1 MRTLLAGLV
10 LALLAP
16 AATAKCTI
24 PIIEISGRVLHRNG
38 EPAPNAV
45 VGVSW
50 TRTGL
55 PQGPAMAFTDP
66 AGEFVVRFQFNTYTK
81 SSMFRGDVCRER
93 VEAVSVSARTDTHRS
108 EDTHLD
114 VSNGSA
120 RVDLYVDPFRDDL
133 PH

>member
-1 MRTLLAGLV
+1 MRKMFAILV
-10 LALLAP
+10 LASLP
-16 AATAKCTI
+16 AAADAKCTL
-24 PIIEISGRVLHRNG
+24 PVIEISGRVLHRNG
-38 EPAPNAV
+38 EPVPNAV

-55 PQGPAMAFTDP
+55 PQGPAMACSNADGAF
-66 AGEFVVRFQFNTYTK
+66 FVRFQFNTYTK

-108 EDTHLD
+108 EDTHLE

-120 RVDLYVDPFRDDL
+120 RVDLYVDPFRDE
-133 PH
+133 P